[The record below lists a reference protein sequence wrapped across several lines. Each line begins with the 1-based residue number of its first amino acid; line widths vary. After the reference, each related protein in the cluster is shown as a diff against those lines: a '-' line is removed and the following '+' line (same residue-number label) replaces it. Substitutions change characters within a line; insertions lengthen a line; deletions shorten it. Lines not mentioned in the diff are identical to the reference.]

1 MDEDKK
7 DGGSWSRAPD
17 EDENRITED
26 VEKLKKEM
34 SWYVRNSDTIRRIG
48 IIIIIVGLIAGVLGI
63 LPGF

>member
-7 DGGSWSRAPD
+7 DGGSWSRVPD

-34 SWYVRNSDTIRRIG
+34 SWYEQPQND
-48 IIIIIVGLIAGVLGI
+48 
-63 LPGF
+63 

>member
-1 MDEDKK
+1 MK
-7 DGGSWSRAPD
+7 DGGSWSRVPD
-17 EDENRITED
+17 EDENHITED

-34 SWYVRNSDTIRRIG
+34 SWYDRNSDTIRRIG

>member
-7 DGGSWSRAPD
+7 DGGSLSRVPD

-34 SWYVRNSDTIRRIG
+34 SWYDRNSDTIRRIG

>member
-7 DGGSWSRAPD
+7 DGGSRSRVPD